1 MSKGKYVKRTFPL
14 AGLHCAGCAA
24 RVEKILNAQ
33 TGVVAASVN
42 LAASTAAVE
51 YDTMQTSP
59 ERLRQAV
66 QEGGYDMLADSDD
79 DTPDELERMNRERYR
94 DLKRRAFW
102 AVVLAI
108 PVVVIGMFFMD
119 MPYGGAI
126 MALLSAPVVFW
137 LGRGFFV
144 NAWQQLRHRS
154 ATMDTL
160 VALSTGIA
168 YLFSLFN
175 LVFPEFW
182 LSRGVEPHV
191 YFEAA
196 AVIIAFILL
205 GRTLEEKAKG
215 DTTASLKKLIGLQ
228 PKNAIVV
235 AADGT
240 QTEIPISRIRVGDL
254 LAVRPGEKIAVDGAV
269 CEGDSYV
276 DESMLSG
283 EPVAVTKQKDAKVFA
298 GTINQKGSF
307 RFRAEKGGADT
318 MLSHIIHLVQ
328 EAQGSKAP
336 VQQLVDKIAA
346 VFVPAIMTIAVLTF
360 IAWIVLAENGFTHGL
375 LAAVT
380 VLIIACPCALG
391 LATPTA
397 IMVGIGKGAENGI
410 LIKDAESLEMAKKID
425 TIVLDKTGTITEG
438 KPVVT
443 DIVWEAE
450 NADIQRIFLG
460 LEKHSEHPLATAVVQ
475 ALSQANA
482 DNGGDCLL
490 TGFESITGKGVKAS
504 WNGKTYYAGNRRML
518 AEKGITISPVLSEKA
533 EAFAQEAKTVIWFAD
548 EQQALATCAI
558 ADRIKE
564 TSKKAIAEL
573 QQRGISVVMLT
584 GDNEQTARRI
594 AAEAGIAE
602 FRAEVLPQQKS
613 EYIKQLQAEGKHVA
627 MVGDGINDS
636 TALAQAN
643 LSIAMGQGSDIA
655 MDVAKM
661 TIISSDLH
669 KITDAIHL
677 SVLTVRTIRQNL
689 FWAFI
694 YNLASVPVAA
704 GILYPINGFLLN
716 PMLAGAAMAMSS
728 VSVVTNSLR
737 LRNKRFHASAISS
750 LPETSSPVQ
759 EIMPEPEK
767 KATLCKTYKVEGMMC
782 DHCRRRVEKVL
793 NSLEGVTA
801 MVTLNPPTATL
812 EYAENEKTLEE
823 LQNILSEK
831 AGDYTISE
839 I

>member
-1 MSKGKYVKRTFPL
+1 MCRTC
-14 AGLHCAGCAA
+14 G
-24 RVEKILNAQ
+24 KILNAQ

-144 NAWQQLRHRS
+144 NAWQQLRHRT

-196 AVIIAFILL
+196 AVIVAFILL

-283 EPVAVTKQKDAKVFA
+283 EPLPVHKEPGTKVFA

-307 RFRAEKGGADT
+307 RFRAEKVGAAT
-318 MLSHIIHLVQ
+318 MLAQIIRMVQ

-336 VQQLVDKIAA
+336 VQKLADKIAGI
-346 VFVPAIMTIAVLTF
+346 FVPAIIGIALLSFVLWLVF
-360 IAWIVLAENGFTHGL
+360 DPSGGLTHGI
-375 LAAVT
+375 LATVT
-380 VLIIACPCALG
+380 VLVIACPCALG

-397 IMVGIGKGAENGI
+397 VMVGIGKGAEKGI
-410 LIKDAESLEMAKKID
+410 LIRDAVSLETAGKID
-425 TIVLDKTGTITEG
+425 TVVMDKTGTLTEG

-443 DIVWEAE
+443 DIIWANGDDRAKAV
-450 NADIQRIFLG
+450 FLS
-460 LEKHSEHPLATAVVQ
+460 LEKLSEHPLADAVVHYF
-475 ALSQANA
+475 AGVPTLNVERFGS
-482 DNGGDCLL
+482 L
-490 TGFESITGKGVKAS
+490 TGKGIEGTVDGVRYFAGS
-504 WNGKTYYAGNRRML
+504 RRLLDEQGIVVGKELNIEAQR
-518 AEKGITISPVLSEKA
+518 LSA
-533 EAFAQEAKTVIWFAD
+533 EAKSLVWFAD
-548 EQQALATCAI
+548 SEQALAVAAI
-558 ADRIKE
+558 A
-564 TSKKAIAEL
+564 
-573 QQRGISVVMLT
+573 
-584 GDNEQTARRI
+584 TASRI
-594 AAEAGIAE
+594 A
-602 FRAEVLPQQKS
+602 P
-613 EYIKQLQAEGKHVA
+613 
-627 MVGDGINDS
+627 
-636 TALAQAN
+636 
-643 LSIAMGQGSDIA
+643 
-655 MDVAKM
+655 
-661 TIISSDLH
+661 
-669 KITDAIHL
+669 
-677 SVLTVRTIRQNL
+677 
-689 FWAFI
+689 
-694 YNLASVPVAA
+694 
-704 GILYPINGFLLN
+704 
-716 PMLAGAAMAMSS
+716 
-728 VSVVTNSLR
+728 
-737 LRNKRFHASAISS
+737 
-750 LPETSSPVQ
+750 
-759 EIMPEPEK
+759 
-767 KATLCKTYKVEGMMC
+767 
-782 DHCRRRVEKVL
+782 
-793 NSLEGVTA
+793 
-801 MVTLNPPTATL
+801 
-812 EYAENEKTLEE
+812 
-823 LQNILSEK
+823 
-831 AGDYTISE
+831 
-839 I
+839 

>member
-1 MSKGKYVKRTFPL
+1 M
-14 AGLHCAGCAA
+14 
-24 RVEKILNAQ
+24 EKILNAQ

-144 NAWQQLRHRS
+144 NAWQQLRHRT

-196 AVIIAFILL
+196 AVIVAFILL

-283 EPVAVTKQKDAKVFA
+283 EPLPVHKEPGTKVFA

-307 RFRAEKGGADT
+307 RFRAEKVGAAT
-318 MLSHIIHLVQ
+318 MLAQIIRMVQ

-336 VQQLVDKIAA
+336 VQKLADKIAGI
-346 VFVPAIMTIAVLTF
+346 FVPAIIGIALLSFVLWLVF
-360 IAWIVLAENGFTHGL
+360 DPSGGLTHGI
-375 LAAVT
+375 LATVT
-380 VLIIACPCALG
+380 VLVIACPCALG

-397 IMVGIGKGAENGI
+397 VMVGIGKGAEKGI
-410 LIKDAESLEMAKKID
+410 LIRDAVSLETAGKID
-425 TIVLDKTGTITEG
+425 TVVMDKTGTLTEG

-443 DIVWEAE
+443 DIVWA
-450 NADIQRIFLG
+450 NGDDRAKAVFFS
-460 LEKHSEHPLATAVVQ
+460 LEKLSEHPLADAVVHYF
-475 ALSQANA
+475 AGVPTLNVERFGS
-482 DNGGDCLL
+482 L
-490 TGFESITGKGVKAS
+490 TGKGIEGTVDGVRYFAGS
-504 WNGKTYYAGNRRML
+504 RRLLDEQGIVVGKELNIEAQR
-518 AEKGITISPVLSEKA
+518 LSA
-533 EAFAQEAKTVIWFAD
+533 EAKSIVWFAD
-548 EQQALATCAI
+548 SEQALAVAAI
-558 ADRIKE
+558 ADRIKDSSVE
-564 TSKKAIAEL
+564 AVREL
-573 QQRGISVVMLT
+573 QAAGIDVYMLT
-584 GDNEQTARRI
+584 GDSRAVAGHI
-594 AAEAGIAE
+594 AEKAGIRHFEAE
-602 FRAEVLPQQKS
+602 ILPQDKAAFV
-613 EYIKQLQAEGKHVA
+613 KRLQTLGHKVA
-627 MVGDGINDS
+627 MAGDGINDS
-636 TALAQAN
+636 AALAQAD
-643 LSIAMGQGSDIA
+643 LSIAMGGGSDIA
-655 MDVAKM
+655 MDVAQM
-661 TIISSDLH
+661 TIISSDLR
-669 KITDAIHL
+669 KIPEAIQL
-677 SVLTVRTIRQNL
+677 SKQTVRTIRQNL

-694 YNLASVPVAA
+694 YNLVGIPVAA
-704 GILYPINGFLLN
+704 GALYPVSGFLLN
-716 PMLAGAAMAMSS
+716 PMIAGAAMALSS
-728 VSVVTNSLR
+728 VSVVANSLR
-737 LRNKRFHASAISS
+737 LK
-750 LPETSSPVQ
+750 
-759 EIMPEPEK
+759 
-767 KATLCKTYKVEGMMC
+767 Y
-782 DHCRRRVEKVL
+782 RR
-793 NSLEGVTA
+793 
-801 MVTLNPPTATL
+801 
-812 EYAENEKTLEE
+812 
-823 LQNILSEK
+823 
-831 AGDYTISE
+831 
-839 I
+839 